1 MEFRLAKKQEFD
13 SVRDLYWMLID
24 ETSHLPSF
32 PHWKKGLHPSDEWLL
47 ESLEKSQMFVLEENG
62 EILASVIL
70 NSKANEQPIDKPS
83 AGSTFKRGED
93 FIPAK
98 LIDEAGL
105 KGYTI
110 GGAQVSPK
118 HAGKGLGTKMMQY
131 ILDYA
136 KEIKMQAVRLDVISN
151 NSSAEHLYQKMGFR
165 FVQTQRLYYEVT
177 GERDFNLYEYYL

>member
-1 MEFRLAKKQEFD
+1 MMEFRLAKKQEFD
-13 SVRDLYWMLID
+13 SVRELYWTLID

-32 PHWKKGLHPSDEWLL
+32 PHWKKEEHPSDEWLMD
-47 ESLEKSQMFVLEENG
+47 SLIKSQLFVLEENG

-70 NSKANEQPIDKPS
+70 NNEANESYRLVNWSREVPDEKV
-83 AGSTFKRGED
+83 
-93 FIPAK
+93 
-98 LIDEAGL
+98 LIIHVLA
-105 KGYTI
+105 
-110 GGAQVSPK
+110 VSPK

-165 FVQTQRLYYEVT
+165 FVHTQRLYYEVT

>member
-62 EILASVIL
+62 EILIIHVLA
-70 NSKANEQPIDKPS
+70 
-83 AGSTFKRGED
+83 
-93 FIPAK
+93 
-98 LIDEAGL
+98 
-105 KGYTI
+105 
-110 GGAQVSPK
+110 VSPK

>member
-70 NSKANEQPIDKPS
+70 NSKANES
-83 AGSTFKRGED
+83 YRLVNWSR
-93 FIPAK
+93 
-98 LIDEAGL
+98 EA
-105 KGYTI
+105 
-110 GGAQVSPK
+110 
-118 HAGKGLGTKMMQY
+118 
-131 ILDYA
+131 
-136 KEIKMQAVRLDVISN
+136 
-151 NSSAEHLYQKMGFR
+151 
-165 FVQTQRLYYEVT
+165 
-177 GERDFNLYEYYL
+177 